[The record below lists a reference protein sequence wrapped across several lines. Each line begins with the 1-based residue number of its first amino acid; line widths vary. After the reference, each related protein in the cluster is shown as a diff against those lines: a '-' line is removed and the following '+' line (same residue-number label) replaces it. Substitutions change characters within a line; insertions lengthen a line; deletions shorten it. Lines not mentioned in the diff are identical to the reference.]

1 MTVPDS
7 DLARRVAC
15 SAYVVDTVAV
25 AEAIV
30 ARLTQVLEAHEVGW
44 PAVGVEE
51 DGATAVARDA

>member
-1 MTVPDS
+1 MTVPDP

-30 ARLTQVLEAHEVGW
+30 ARLTQVLEADEVGW
-44 PAVGVEE
+44 LSERVEE
-51 DGATAVARDA
+51 DGARAVAGDA

>member
-1 MTVPDS
+1 MTVPDP

-30 ARLTQVLEAHEVGW
+30 ARLTQVLEADEVRW
-44 PAVGVEE
+44 PAERVEE
-51 DGATAVARDA
+51 DGPRAVARDA